1 MEFKAHS
8 PLQASVIEVE
18 KDVVIAATGIQ
29 WGKTI
34 SGVIWLLF
42 KMHDWAE
49 EARKAGRDPA
59 EDNFL
64 VTSPSF
70 PVLSQSTLPPFLAVM
85 GHLGKL
91 DKQQMCFR
99 MAGGGTCWFRTG
111 TNPDSVVGIPKVRA
125 VLCDES
131 GLYSLYF
138 WENIQGR
145 AAANDA
151 PIRIVTSPYSLNWLY
166 KDFIRPWK
174 KDPASLPHVHIVQ
187 ARSVDNPHFSEKQY
201 YLKQKTM
208 DSRRFNMMFGGQ
220 FDRMEGL
227 VYQEF
232 SEDENICDPM
242 PLPPGSKVYAGVDWG
257 YTNPFAVV
265 TIAVLPT
272 GEYRQ
277 ISETYQTGLTI
288 EKKVEVARRLQKVL
302 RVEKFFCDPASPDD
316 IASFNV
322 AGLHAVAADNNIR
335 RGIDLVSEHIITR
348 NFRIFRGAAPHTV
361 DELDTYHYPMPKDID
376 ADKDVKEDLPVKQN
390 DHLMDAL
397 RYCLVMLE
405 GDRAH
410 LTPFVPSERAKAK
423 KAVQVRD
430 EELKVEKV
438 WEGNVEKFH

>member
-1 MEFKAHS
+1 LHEFVPHS
-8 PLQASVIEVE
+8 RPQQEVILSP
-18 KDVVIAATGIQ
+18 KDIVIAATGIQ
-29 WGKTI
+29 WGKTL
-34 SGVIWLLF
+34 SGVIWMGF
-42 KMHDWAE
+42 QMHHW
-49 EARKAGRDPA
+49 RNP

-70 PVLSQSTLPPFLAVM
+70 PVLSQSTLPPFLTVM

-99 MAGGGTCWFRTG
+99 MNGGGTCWFRTG

-187 ARSVDNPHFSEKQY
+187 ATSKDNPHFSEKQY

-208 DSRRFNMMFGGQ
+208 DPRRFNMMFGGQ

-232 SEDENICDPM
+232 CENENQVDPF
-242 PLPPGSKVYAGVDWG
+242 PLPLGTKVYGGVDWG
-257 YTNPFAVV
+257 YTNPFAIVV
-265 TIAVLPT
+265 VAVLPD
-272 GEYRQ
+272 GRCYQ
-277 ISETYQTGLTI
+277 ISETYQSGLTI
-288 EKKVEVARRLQKVL
+288 EKKIEVARRKAKVL
-302 RVEKFFCDPASPDD
+302 RIEKFFCDPASPDD
-316 IASFNV
+316 IASFNS

-335 RGIDLVSEHIITR
+335 RGIDVVSEQVITR
-348 NFRIFRGAAPHTV
+348 NYRIFRGTSPHTI
-361 DELDTYHYPMPKDID
+361 DEIDTYHYKTPEDVT
-376 ADKDVKEDLPVKQN
+376 ADKDVTDKVDLPVKQH

-397 RYCLVMLE
+397 RYCLIMIQSH
-405 GDRAH
+405 RTN
-410 LTPFVPSERAKAK
+410 LTPFVPSEQAKVK
-423 KAVQVRD
+423 KPIQDRD
-430 EELKVEKV
+430 EELKQEKSIM
-438 WEGNVEKFH
+438 WADNTERFH